1 MLSPGRAGV
10 RRARLLVWAGLAVI
24 TALVLLAGPRAGQVG
39 DVEENGPTSQL
50 PRGYGSTLVE
60 EELPAFGRSEIQPL
74 VVGYERTGGLTPADR
89 AAIEADRT
97 ALGVHGAQDLPVSLD
112 YAEDGAAA
120 LLVVQVDTSTD
131 GGFDLVGVFR
141 DALEDDH
148 PDGLATEVTGPL
160 ATMYDQVAVFDGLD
174 TRLLLASGVVVVVL
188 LLLTY
193 RSPVLWL
200 LPMLS
205 IGVAMV
211 LSQAVIYLLARHADL
226 PVNGQS
232 GGIMPI
238 MVFGVGTDYAL
249 LVISRYREELR
260 LTEERLTALSTAV
273 RRSLAPVLASAAT
286 VVLGLCCLLLADMNA
301 TRSLGAVCAVGV
313 ACAAVS
319 MLVTLPVLLGLT
331 GRWVFWPFRP
341 LPGPAAAT
349 GGGWSTVA
357 DLVQARPR
365 VVWVGVAL
373 VLGAMALG
381 STTITHGSTYAQQ
394 FRDPPG
400 SVRGQAIVDRHFA
413 AGAASPAI
421 VLADAAETESVTSAI
436 AASTGVS
443 SVGTPTAVGDR
454 VLVPVVLA
462 DDPDSRAAA
471 ATVDRLRQRL
481 SDDRPD
487 AGALVGGP
495 TAQLVDVED
504 ASSADLRVVVPTVLL
519 VVLLVLLLLLRAV
532 VAPVLLLASVVLTYA
547 AALGLGSLALRAAGF
562 DALEVTLPLLGFVF
576 LVALGVDYTIFLM
589 SRVREE
595 VGRHGHA
602 DGVRAGLVSTGG
614 VITSAGL
621 VLAATFGVLTTTPV
635 SFMIGLGAVV
645 ALGILLDTFVV
656 RSVLVP
662 ALLWDVGPRVWWPGD
677 PSVTGRR
684 GSARRTARSA
694 SAARPR

>member
-1 MLSPGRAGV
+1 MLRPERAGV
-10 RRARLLVWAGLAVI
+10 RRARLLVWAGLAVVA
-24 TALVLLAGPRAGQVG
+24 ALVLLAAPQAGKVA

-50 PRGYGSTLVE
+50 PRGFGSTLVE
-60 EELPAFGRSEIQPL
+60 DELPSFGRSEIQPAA
-74 VVGYERTGGLTPADR
+74 VVYERDAGLTDEDRSAIESDRDSFGAR
-89 AAIEADRT
+89 AAEGEPVTLEYAD
-97 ALGVHGAQDLPVSLD
+97 
-112 YAEDGAAA
+112 DGAAA
-120 LLVVQVDTSTD
+120 LLVVPVDVSTD
-131 GGFDLVGVFR
+131 EGFDLVGEFR
-141 DALEDDH
+141 DDLEVDH
-148 PDGLATEVTGPL
+148 PAGLTAEVTGPP
-160 ATMYDQVAVFDGLD
+160 ATLYDQVAVFDGLD
-174 TRLLLASGVVVVVL
+174 TRLLLASAGVVVVL

-200 LPMLS
+200 LPMIS
-205 IGVAMV
+205 IGVAMM
-211 LSQAVIYLLARHADL
+211 LSQAVIYLLAKHAEL

-260 LTEERLTALSTAV
+260 LTEHRLAALATAV

-341 LPGPAAAT
+341 LPGNP
-349 GGGWSTVA
+349 GHDVRDPGRGWGRVA
-357 DLVQARPR
+357 DVVHARPR
-365 VVWVGVAL
+365 VVWCGAVL
-373 VLGAMALG
+373 VLAALALG
-381 STTITHGSTYAQQ
+381 STTIAHGATYEQQ

-400 SVRGQAIVDRHFA
+400 SVRGQATVDRHFS
-413 AGAASPAI
+413 AGATSPAT
-421 VLADAAETESVTSAI
+421 VLADAAETDAVASTLAATEGVTSVG
-436 AASTGVS
+436 AAV
-443 SVGTPTAVGDR
+443 TAGDR
-454 VLVPVVLA
+454 VLLPVVLA
-462 DDPDSRAAA
+462 DEPDSGAAA
-471 ATVDRLRQRL
+471 DTVERIRHGLADL
-481 SDDRPD
+481 PD
-487 AGALVGGP
+487 AHALVGGP
-495 TAQLVDVED
+495 SAQLVDVEA
-504 ASSADLRVVVPTVLL
+504 ASSADLRVVVPSVLL
-519 VVLLVLLLLLRAV
+519 VVFLVLLVLLRAV
-532 VAPVLLLASVVLTYA
+532 VASALLLATVVLTYA
-547 AALGLGSLALRAAGF
+547 AALGVGSLALRATGF

-602 DGVRAGLVSTGG
+602 EGVRRGLVSTGG

-662 ALLWDVGPRVWWPGD
+662 ALLWDIGPRAWWPGRQTM
-677 PSVTGRR
+677 S
-684 GSARRTARSA
+684 
-694 SAARPR
+694 

>member
-1 MLSPGRAGV
+1 
-10 RRARLLVWAGLAVI
+10 
-24 TALVLLAGPRAGQVG
+24 VLLAGPQSGKVG
-39 DVEENGPTSQL
+39 EVEENGPTSQL

-60 EELPAFGRSEIQPL
+60 EELPSFGRSEIQPA
-74 VVGYERTGGLTPADR
+74 VVAYERPGGLTPEDR
-89 AAIEADRT
+89 TAIEADRE
-97 ALGVHGAQDLPVSLD
+97 AFGVHAVEGQPVTLD
-112 YAEDGAAA
+112 YADDGRAA
-120 LLVVQVDTSTD
+120 LLVVPVDASTD
-131 GGFDLVGVFR
+131 EGFDLVGVFR
-141 DALEDDH
+141 DGLADDH
-148 PDGLATEVTGPL
+148 PAGLRAEVTGPV

-174 TRLLLASGVVVVVL
+174 TRLLLASAGVVVVL

-249 LVISRYREELR
+249 LVISRYREELHLAEDR
-260 LTEERLTALSTAV
+260 LVALARAV

-313 ACAAVS
+313 ACAALS

-341 LPGPAAAT
+341 LAGRT
-349 GGGWSTVA
+349 VVDSGRGWGRVA
-357 DLVQARPR
+357 DLVRARPR
-365 VVWVGVAL
+365 VIWVGATL
-373 VLGAMALG
+373 VLGTLALG
-381 STTITHGSTYAQQ
+381 STAIDHGSTYEQQ

-400 SVRGQAIVDRHFA
+400 SVRGQAIVDRHFTS
-413 AGAASPAI
+413 GATAPALVI
-421 VLADAAETESVTSAI
+421 ADQDVTADLLTTDGVANVGEPVLAGE
-436 AASTGVS
+436 
-443 SVGTPTAVGDR
+443 R
-454 VLVPVVLA
+454 VLLPVVLS
-462 DDPDSRAAA
+462 DQPDSGAAA
-471 ATVDRLRQRL
+471 ATVDRLRDRL
-481 SDDRPD
+481 PD
-487 AGALVGGP
+487 ALVGGP
-495 TAQLVDVED
+495 TAQLVDVDD
-504 ASSADLRVVVPTVLL
+504 ASSADLRVVVPTVLA
-519 VVLLVLLLLLRAV
+519 VVLLVLLVLLRAV
-532 VAPVLLLASVVLTYA
+532 VASVLLLSTVVVTYL
-547 AALGLGSLALRAAGF
+547 AALGVGSLALRAAGF
-562 DALEVTLPLLGFVF
+562 EALDVTLPLLGFVF

-602 DGVRAGLVSTGG
+602 AGVRRGLVATGG

-621 VLAATFGVLTTTPV
+621 VLAATFAVLTTTPV

-662 ALLWDVGPRVWWPGD
+662 ALLWDLGRRSWWPREVD
-677 PSVTGRR
+677 
-684 GSARRTARSA
+684 
-694 SAARPR
+694 

>member
-1 MLSPGRAGV
+1 
-10 RRARLLVWAGLAVI
+10 
-24 TALVLLAGPRAGQVG
+24 VLLAGPQAGKVA

-60 EELPAFGRSEIQPL
+60 EELPSFGQSEIQPAA
-74 VVGYERTGGLTPADR
+74 VVYERTGGLTAEDR
-89 AAIEADRT
+89 AAIEADR
-97 ALGVHGAQDLPVSLD
+97 AAFGAQGAEGKPVTLE

-120 LLVVQVDTSTD
+120 LLVVQIDASTD
-131 GGFDLVGVFR
+131 EGFDLVDVFR
-141 DALEDDH
+141 DALEVGH
-148 PDGLATEVTGPL
+148 PDGLRAEVTGPL
-160 ATMYDQVAVFDGLD
+160 ATFHDQVAVFDGLD
-174 TRLLLASGVVVVVL
+174 TRLLIASGCVVVAL

-200 LPMLS
+200 LPVLS

-211 LSQAVIYLLARHADL
+211 LSQAVIYLLARHAEL

-238 MVFGVGTDYAL
+238 IVFGVGTDYAL

-260 LTEERLTALSTAV
+260 LTEDRLGALGTAV
-273 RRSLAPVLASAAT
+273 RRSLAPVVASAST

-301 TRSLGAVCAVGV
+301 TRSVGAVCAVGV

-341 LPGPAAAT
+341 LPG
-349 GGGWSTVA
+349 GGGATQGRGWGRVA
-357 DLVQARPR
+357 DLVRARPR
-365 VVWVGVAL
+365 LVWAGAAL
-373 VLGAMALG
+373 VLAGLALG
-381 STTITHGSTYAQQ
+381 STTIAHGATYEQQ

-400 SVRGQAIVDRHFA
+400 SVRGQVMVDRHFSSGATSPATVLTDLSSADAVA
-413 AGAASPAI
+413 AAISETDGVASVGDQVTAGDRALLPVILADEPDSGAA
-421 VLADAAETESVTSAI
+421 AD
-436 AASTGVS
+436 
-443 SVGTPTAVGDR
+443 
-454 VLVPVVLA
+454 
-462 DDPDSRAAA
+462 
-471 ATVDRLRQRL
+471 TVDRLRDRL
-481 SDDRPD
+481 EGQPD
-487 AGALVGGP
+487 AHALVGGP
-495 TAQLVDVED
+495 TAQLVDVDD
-504 ASSADLRVVVPTVLL
+504 ASSADLRIVVPSVLVVVFL
-519 VVLLVLLLLLRAV
+519 VLLVLLRAV
-532 VAPVLLLASVVLTYA
+532 LASALLLATVVLTYA
-547 AALGLGSLALRAAGF
+547 AALGLGSLALRATGF
-562 DALEVTLPLLGFVF
+562 EALDVSLPLLGFVF

-595 VGRHGHA
+595 VDRHGHV
-602 DGVRAGLVSTGG
+602 DGVRRGLVTTGG

-662 ALLWDVGPRVWWPGD
+662 ALLWDLGPRSWWP
-677 PSVTGRR
+677 RR
-684 GSARRTARSA
+684 VE
-694 SAARPR
+694 